1 MNSSAFENVYAS
13 AANWNTN
20 NQKFQGCYPPKPY
33 LTIAPAPAYEHS
45 SHTGAPVNGH
55 NKNGQYTLLKIN
67 SQREPYAVQYLI
79 SGYGGMDTRL
89 GTRMGSS

>member
-20 NQKFQGCYPPKPY
+20 NQKSQGRYPPKPY
-33 LTIAPAPAYEHS
+33 LTNAPVPAYES

-67 SQREPYAVQYLI
+67 SQREPYAVQYLVNK
-79 SGYGGMDTRL
+79 YGGMDTRL
-89 GTRMGSS
+89 GTSLGSS